1 VRLGITPNTADLTG
15 VFELCHQGR
24 APSTFT
30 GVKDPRLPIMF
41 TASPDGV
48 FRGVAPASGDPNN
61 IAGRTNRIPNLWGGL
76 GVIPAT
82 GKWIFNDNAP
92 HAILI
97 YPELQFIKAEAAFKK
112 GDKTLAYNAFRLGV
126 SSALDF
132 VGVSAANRD
141 AYLAS
146 AAIPKSG
153 NDLTLSDIM
162 LQKYIAL
169 YGQGALE
176 TWVDMRRYNY
186 SNEIYKG
193 ISFPTSLYP
202 DNSGKFVQRVRPR
215 FNSEYVWNL
224 ATLRGIGADLPDY
237 HTKQLWF
244 VQP

>member
-1 VRLGITPNTADLTG
+1 
-15 VFELCHQGR
+15 
-24 APSTFT
+24 
-30 GVKDPRLPIMF
+30 MF

-112 GDKTLAYNAFRLGV
+112 GDKTLAYAAFRLGV
-126 SSALDF
+126 SSALDV

-176 TWVDMRRYNY
+176 T
-186 SNEIYKG
+186 
-193 ISFPTSLYP
+193 
-202 DNSGKFVQRVRPR
+202 
-215 FNSEYVWNL
+215 
-224 ATLRGIGADLPDY
+224 
-237 HTKQLWF
+237 
-244 VQP
+244 

>member
-1 VRLGITPNTADLTG
+1 MGSFVQSSYIISLLDGTTYAG
-15 VFELCHQGR
+15 
-24 APSTFT
+24 A
-30 GVKDPRLPIMF
+30 KDPRLPIMF
-41 TASPDGV
+41 TASPDNV

-76 GVIPAT
+76 GAIPPT
-82 GKWIFNDNAP
+82 GRWIFNDNAP
-92 HAILI
+92 HAIFI

-112 GDKTLAYNAFRLGV
+112 GDKTLAFSAFRTGV
-126 SSALDF
+126 SAALDF
-132 VGVSAANRD
+132 VGVTAANRD

-146 AAIPKSG
+146 AAIPKSAT
-153 NDLTLSDIM
+153 DLTLSDIM

-186 SNEIYKG
+186 SSDIYKG

-202 DNSGKFVQRVRPR
+202 DNSGKFAQRVRPR
-215 FNSEYVWNL
+215 YNSEYVWNL
-224 ATLRGIGADLPDY
+224 ATLRTLGADLPDY
-237 HTKQLWF
+237 HTKSLWF